1 MSEETEKDMQDMQMS
16 SLEEDVKYRQGRS
29 RSRVEQTEKATFII
43 IFACIL
49 GMSLMWYTSI

>member
-29 RSRVEQTEKATFII
+29 RYRVEQTEKVTFII
-43 IFACIL
+43 IFA
-49 GMSLMWYTSI
+49 SLVRHNYFIII

>member
-29 RSRVEQTEKATFII
+29 RYRVEQTEKVTFII

-49 GMSLMWYTSI
+49 GMSIMWYTSI